1 MAPRYSGQMLTEN
14 DLITDTTVV
23 ACFTGGRHGP
33 LLLRA
38 RTIEVCDLDFTKT
51 AGLDSSSAQS
61 CPSDV

>member
-1 MAPRYSGQMLTEN
+1 MTEN
-14 DLITDTTVV
+14 DLITDPTVV

-38 RTIEVCDLDFTKT
+38 RTIEVFHLDFTKT
-51 AGLDSSSAQS
+51 AGLDSSSAKS